1 LPLSVREGSTE
12 GGGGEPVLVGERQK
26 AGGGEK
32 WRGEKIERKDVTAS
46 EEFEGV
52 DEKNEGADIQ
62 KPEGGEGEAKG

>member
-1 LPLSVREGSTE
+1 M
-12 GGGGEPVLVGERQK
+12 
-26 AGGGEK
+26 
-32 WRGEKIERKDVTAS
+32 TAS